1 MNKSTSNK
9 SKIEFIARIVNPD
22 GQVIEKT
29 VTSYDEL
36 PSLDD
41 FDLETKDGFL
51 RDMDKLEKSIL
62 SARNEIGEAIAEEYL
77 DKAFKKILKEQVN
90 YD

>member
-1 MNKSTSNK
+1 MKKSTSNK

-77 DKAFKKILKEQVN
+77 DKAFKKNPQKTS
-90 YD
+90 